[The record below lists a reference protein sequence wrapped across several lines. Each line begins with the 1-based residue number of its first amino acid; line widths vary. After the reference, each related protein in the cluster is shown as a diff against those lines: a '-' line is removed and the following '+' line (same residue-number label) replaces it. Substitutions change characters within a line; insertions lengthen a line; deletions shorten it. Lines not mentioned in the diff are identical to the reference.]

1 MTTASASGAP
11 RITGIGSPRSERRS
25 EVLEIPR
32 TKRRRPTLNA
42 FSAIEVLVPYTS
54 LAATPHASEG
64 RWRALINTSQLLTN
78 GPSGDEEENRW
89 ARLTPR
95 RRTKL
100 APRWLLPEN
109 GARRPLHP
117 GPRLVRQTCLPVASA
132 TRFQRAA
139 SSEAHRQ

>member
-54 LAATPHASEG
+54 NPHA
-64 RWRALINTSQLLTN
+64 
-78 GPSGDEEENRW
+78 
-89 ARLTPR
+89 
-95 RRTKL
+95 
-100 APRWLLPEN
+100 
-109 GARRPLHP
+109 
-117 GPRLVRQTCLPVASA
+117 LPVSNHVWIAVENLPFKWIELYSRGHLA
-132 TRFQRAA
+132 GSLERGVGLF
-139 SSEAHRQ
+139 EN